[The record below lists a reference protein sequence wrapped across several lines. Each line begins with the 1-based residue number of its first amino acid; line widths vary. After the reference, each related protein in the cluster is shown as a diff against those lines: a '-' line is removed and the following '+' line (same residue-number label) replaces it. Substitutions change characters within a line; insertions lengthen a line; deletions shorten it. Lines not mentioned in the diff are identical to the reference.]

1 MSLNTPS
8 TRWEG
13 YKLCSHV
20 HSVVFNF
27 VCEVKLCPQMRPR
40 KCVSAFAKSTEF
52 TCTSEFAPNMASLHV
67 SRVGVL
73 GPGVRW
79 EPGLRKY
86 ESVFA

>member
-1 MSLNTPS
+1 
-8 TRWEG
+8 
-13 YKLCSHV
+13 
-20 HSVVFNF
+20 
-27 VCEVKLCPQMRPR
+27 MRPR

-52 TCTSEFAPNMASLHV
+52 TCTSESAPNMASLHV

-86 ESVFA
+86 GSVFA